1 MHRVERS
8 ALQELEAY
16 WRELG
21 GARRIPVRTQVE
33 PARIDAIL
41 PQAFILEHVAPGVA
55 RMRVVGQALAAM
67 SDHDLRGAPLSA
79 LFDVESRPALQ
90 GWLVRVFRGP
100 ALVEMPLRQPGGF
113 LRPARTGRMLIL
125 PLMGAEGAVT
135 RAIGAVMVEPGWGE
149 RRFGLDPR
157 EGVRCEEIEPIGSR
171 PLRVVGGGIV
181 TPRAEPARSGLR
193 LVVSNG

>member
-1 MHRVERS
+1 MDRGERS

-41 PQAFILEHVAPGVA
+41 PQSFILEHVAAGVA
-55 RMRVVGQALAAM
+55 RMRVVGQALSAL
-67 SDHDLRGAPLSA
+67 SESELRGMPLSA

-90 GWLVRVFRGP
+90 VWLTRVFKGP
-100 ALVEMPLRQPGGF
+100 ALVELPLRQSAGF
-113 LRPARTGRMLIL
+113 LRGIRSGRMLIL
-125 PLMGAEGAVT
+125 PLLGAEGAVT
-135 RAIGAVMVEPGWGE
+135 RAIGAVMLDGPWSDRQFGIDSRAGIRCEDVEPVGAA
-149 RRFGLDPR
+149 
-157 EGVRCEEIEPIGSR
+157 
-171 PLRVVGGGIV
+171 PLRVVGGGSV
-181 TPRAEPARSGLR
+181 SAQPARGGLR